1 MFFSSDEKANV
12 IIGEAAMNLFNAGQE
27 VNVELLIKEL
37 LIMAGSEVNESR
49 LEQMQDARQWLSGFK
64 TIGSRRTGAA
74 NWLSG
79 NAATD
84 PAVSE
89 SADDIYF
96 RH

>member
-37 LIMAGSEVNESR
+37 LIMAGSEVNEYR

-64 TIGSRRTGAA
+64 TIGSRTGAA

-79 NAATD
+79 NVATESV
-84 PAVSE
+84 VSE